1 MKPASQ
7 IAFADT
13 SVHVAFDCS
22 MPVLQPL
29 ERRTDARVFT
39 ILRVARASTEGDT
52 GLCRVQN
59 ISDEGMMV
67 ITGLAVAEGD
77 PISVSLSERA
87 CISGRV
93 NWADGARVG
102 IQFDEAIDCA
112 ALLQSLAS
120 ERSTGDQRPSRLPT
134 DAVGVATTAS
144 GLQAVRVI
152 DISQVGMKI
161 RHNGRLT
168 VGHPVTVVLENGLQ
182 RRGIVR
188 WSKDDVAGL
197 RLLEPIGY
205 RELESAGN
213 L

>member
-13 SVHVAFDCS
+13 SAHVAFACS
-22 MPVLQPL
+22 MPVRQPL
-29 ERRTDARVFT
+29 ERRTDARVLT
-39 ILRVARASTEGDT
+39 ILRVARASTESDT

-67 ITGLAVAEGD
+67 VTGLAVAEGD
-77 PISVSLSERA
+77 PISVSLSESA

-93 NWADGARVG
+93 NWTDGARVG

-112 ALLQSLAS
+112 ALLESLAS

-144 GLQAVRVI
+144 GLQAVRLI

-168 VGHPVTVVLENGLQ
+168 VGHPVTVVLENGLR

-188 WSKDDVAGL
+188 WSKGDVAGL

-205 RELESAGN
+205 QQLESAGS

>member
-13 SVHVAFDCS
+13 SAHGAFDCS
-22 MPVLQPL
+22 MPVQQL
-29 ERRTDARVFT
+29 ERCPDARVLT
-39 ILRVARASTEGDT
+39 ILRVARATTENDT
-52 GLCRVQN
+52 GLCRIQN
-59 ISDEGMMV
+59 ISDQGMMM

-77 PISVSLSERA
+77 PISVSLSETA

-93 NWADGARVG
+93 DWTEGARVG
-102 IQFDEAIDCA
+102 IRFDDAIDCA
-112 ALLQSLAS
+112 GLLQRLAA
-120 ERSTGDQRPSRLPT
+120 ERSAGDQRPSRLPT

-144 GLQAVRVI
+144 GLRAVRVI

-161 RHNGRLT
+161 RHNGGLI
-168 VGHPVTVVLENGLQ
+168 VGHPVTIVLENGLQ

-188 WSKDDVAGL
+188 WSKENVAGL

-205 RELESAGN
+205 QQLESARS

>member
-7 IAFADT
+7 IALADT
-13 SVHVAFDCS
+13 SAHIAFDCS
-22 MPVLQPL
+22 MALQRV
-29 ERRTDARVFT
+29 ERRTDARVLT
-39 ILRVARASTEGDT
+39 ILRVARASIENDT

-77 PISVSLSERA
+77 PISVSLSETV

-93 NWADGARVG
+93 NWTDGARAGVR
-102 IQFDEAIDCA
+102 FDEAIDCA
-112 ALLQSLAS
+112 ALLQLLAA

-134 DAVGVATTAS
+134 EAVGVATTAS
-144 GLQAVRVI
+144 GLQAVRLI

-161 RHNGRLT
+161 RHHGGLT

-188 WSKDDVAGL
+188 WSKGDLAGL

-205 RELESAGN
+205 RQLESAGS